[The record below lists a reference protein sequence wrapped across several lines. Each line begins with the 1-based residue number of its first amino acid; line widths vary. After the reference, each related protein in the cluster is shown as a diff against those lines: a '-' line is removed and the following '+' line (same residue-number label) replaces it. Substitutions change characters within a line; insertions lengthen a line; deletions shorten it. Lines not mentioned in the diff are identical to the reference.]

1 MNNDIFGRLRELT
14 ATGGNADIITLT
26 SAPAAQE
33 GSVGDMLL
41 ITGGRCDAPMID
53 KAFTQLVLTKMT
65 ATEWKKPLLIDVE
78 YTGGLYRL
86 FWDKLCRP
94 KSALVLGAGH
104 VSQPLAGMLAMF
116 GYRVTV
122 VDDRPDFA
130 NARRFPQAEQVVC
143 QDFVRAL
150 NELNLPSFGVI
161 IIVTRGHRSDLD
173 CLRAVIDQPAA
184 YIGMI
189 GSQGRVRVVMNTLA
203 REGFDQEALA
213 RLRAP
218 IGLDI
223 GAETPDEIA
232 LSITAEIMAVT
243 RNAGCRPLSDRW
255 RCKQHG

>member
-1 MNNDIFGRLRELT
+1 MKHDIFVRLKILAE
-14 ATGGNADIITLT
+14 TGCAADIITLT
-26 SAPAAQE
+26 SAPAMQK
-33 GSVGDMLL
+33 GIVGNMLL
-41 ITGGRCDAPMID
+41 VAGGRYNEQLID
-53 KAFTQLVLTKMT
+53 EEFTRLVMAKMN
-65 ATEWKKPLLIDVE
+65 ATEWKKPVLIDVE
-78 YTGGLYRL
+78 YRGSIYRL

-104 VSQPLAGMLAMF
+104 ISQPLTGMLAMF
-116 GYRVTV
+116 GYSVTV

-130 NARRFPQAEQVVC
+130 NAVRFPQAEQVVC
-143 QDFVRAL
+143 QEFVRAL

-161 IIVTRGHRSDLD
+161 IIVTRGHRSDMD
-173 CLRAVIDQPAA
+173 CLRAVLGQPAA

-189 GSQGRVRVVMNTLA
+189 GSQGRVWVVMNTLA
-203 REGFDQEALA
+203 GEGFDKEALS

-232 LSITAEIMAVT
+232 LSIMAEIMAVT